1 MTAAAFQL
9 ISRNQLDPR
18 LIAQVYEEVVQ
29 VEKELKIQVGSTVE
43 VVERVGRLT
52 LDAGGKRLRPAFV
65 ALAAKSIGVPFIESR
80 LVLLGACMEMIHMA
94 TLVHDDV
101 IDNSATRRG
110 RPTASAEFG
119 NTAAILSGDVL
130 LAKAMALLARDGDL
144 EVIRTVSEAVVE
156 MAEGEVRELEVRGDF
171 DLEEASHIDILRRK
185 TASFI
190 QACCEIGALTAGATP
205 AERAALRSYGYHVG
219 IAFQIVDDILDY
231 RGDKSKTGKVIGT
244 DFRDGQATLPL
255 IYLRPTLSDAESK
268 IARKR
273 FGNAAGDDEI
283 RMISDWMDSRDAYA
297 KSEAA
302 ADAHVLAAKE
312 ALTALP
318 TSTSR
323 ELLET
328 VGDFVLQRNG

>member
-1 MTAAAFQL
+1 
-9 ISRNQLDPR
+9 
-18 LIAQVYEEVVQ
+18 
-29 VEKELKIQVGSTVE
+29 
-43 VVERVGRLT
+43 
-52 LDAGGKRLRPAFV
+52 
-65 ALAAKSIGVPFIESR
+65 
-80 LVLLGACMEMIHMA
+80 MEMIHMA

-283 RMISDWMDSRDAYA
+283 RMISDWMDSRGAYA